1 MFTKNKY
8 GAGMQFRFS
17 EILSALRKSLQRGNL
32 DLAVEMAKEFRD
44 YPGVLQ
50 RTLVR
55 CCCEFCPNIFLVR
68 DIQKAKPKILHLLE
82 FIPAICLHVKCQEA
96 MIGFRVACE
105 GPHNFEPFSP
115 DDNDLLTLLTKC
127 YTSLCQ
133 HDMCMDKILEFFG
146 TIAPSTVNV
155 WSIYVAT
162 SKKFSIIYLLC
173 AWKCIPYVT
182 EPNYRKPS
190 IYDYYENGINLNDFP
205 IVKLPAYIYDRSVL
219 PPTHKNS
226 SNEFYLRN
234 LVLYPRMPKT
244 ELELEGER
252 LLLSSNR
259 HIMSFIRPILQCKK
273 LIVDDEGRGKVVDG
287 NKVDGKDKYSHGSI
301 KVDGNDHVND
311 HVNTDGNDH
320 VNDHVNAD
328 GNDHINDHINDL
340 NSTSTSTTSHNLNLI
355 QIYLQRK
362 KHYAKVFYCDLDHN
376 GKFEYILKGPYIFK
390 NYITAR
396 LLADYLKKKVGL
408 TSLDSTLVEY
418 KSEYYILSKNFV
430 YVNPENVEFR
440 KGVNDAGQVYSG
452 ERYWFY
458 NHRIVQLT
466 PEQIIDLFKILVF
479 KKAIGTKDVD
489 HTSILLHEDK
499 LFSVGDDLV
508 CKDRKY
514 VFTFAF
520 RNDRLTKTYKKELK
534 KVFPIINEFIQNF
547 AAIVN
552 SDELLGM
559 NEKIFITGQLMMLMK
574 RSNWKFDEF

>member
-96 MIGFRVACE
+96 VMGFRVACE

-115 DDNDLLTLLTKC
+115 EDNDLLTLLTKC

-155 WSIYVAT
+155 WSLYVAT
-162 SKKFSIIYLLC
+162 SKKFSILYLLC
-173 AWKCIPYVT
+173 TWKCIPYVT
-182 EPNYRKPS
+182 DPNYKKPS

-205 IVKLPAYIYDRSVL
+205 IVKLPTYVYDRSVL

-259 HIMSFIRPILQCKK
+259 RIMSFIRPILQCKK
-273 LIVDDEGRGKVVDG
+273 LIVDGEGRGKVVDG
-287 NKVDGKDKYSHGSI
+287 NDPVNANGNAAGNHSANAHVKIDV
-301 KVDGNDHVND
+301 KVDGNEYSNDSVN
-311 HVNTDGNDH
+311 VDGNNS
-320 VNDHVNAD
+320 VN
-328 GNDHINDHINDL
+328 
-340 NSTSTSTTSHNLNLI
+340 NLNLI

-362 KHYAKVFYCDLDHN
+362 KHYAKVFYCDLNHN

-390 NYITAR
+390 NYITTR

-408 TSLDSTLVEY
+408 TSLDSTLVDY
-418 KSEYYILSKNFV
+418 NSEYYILSKNFV
-430 YVNPENVEFR
+430 YVNPESIEFR

-458 NHRIVQLT
+458 NHRIVHLT
-466 PEQIIDLFKILVF
+466 SEQIIDLFKILAF

-499 LFSVGDDLV
+499 LFSVGDDLM

-514 VFTFAF
+514 MFTFAF
-520 RNDRLTKTYKKELK
+520 RSERLTKTYKKELK
-534 KVFPIINEFIQNF
+534 KIFPTINEFIQNF
-547 AAIVN
+547 ATVVN

>member
-17 EILSALRKSLQRGNL
+17 EIMSALRKSLQRGNL

-44 YPGVLQ
+44 YPRVLQ

-115 DDNDLLTLLTKC
+115 EDNDLLTLLTKC
-127 YTSLCQ
+127 YTNLCQ

-155 WSIYVAT
+155 WSLYIAT
-162 SKKFSIIYLLC
+162 SKKFSILYLLC

-182 EPNYRKPS
+182 DPNYKKPS
-190 IYDYYENGINLNDFP
+190 IYDYYENGIDLNDFP
-205 IVKLPAYIYDRSVL
+205 IVKLPAYVYDRSVL

-252 LLLSSNR
+252 LLLSSTR
-259 HIMSFIRPILQCKK
+259 RIMSFIRPILQCKK
-273 LIVDDEGRGKVVDG
+273 LIVDSEGRGKVVDG
-287 NKVDGKDKYSHGSI
+287 KDKH
-301 KVDGNDHVND
+301 GNDSVNVKD
-311 HVNTDGNDH
+311 HNDSVNVDHNDS
-320 VNDHVNAD
+320 VNVK
-328 GNDHINDHINDL
+328 DL
-340 NSTSTSTTSHNLNLI
+340 NSTSLTSSHNLNLI

-362 KHYAKVFYCDLDHN
+362 KHYAKVFYCDLNHN

-408 TSLDSTLVEY
+408 TSLDSTLVDY
-418 KSEYYILSKNFV
+418 NSEYYILSKNFV
-430 YVNPENVEFR
+430 YVNPESTEFR

-458 NHRIVQLT
+458 NHRIVHLT
-466 PEQIIDLFKILVF
+466 SEQIIDLFKILAF

-499 LFSVGDDLV
+499 LFSVGDDLM

-514 VFTFAF
+514 MFTFAF